1 LKCFDASKSLAEFTP
16 TKEIEMTKTTRVMLA
31 VLAACGA
38 SAAMAQSSVN
48 LYGRVNTTIENVKV
62 GNEKVTEMNSNSSFI
77 GFRGTEDLGG
87 GLKAGFQLEGNFG
100 SDDGAGPF
108 NFSRHSEINLSGGFG
123 TLRLGTFN
131 AASYLATADYIS
143 MHNHDTG
150 TSADQLYAYT
160 MRETNKIAYVTP
172 NFGGFTAEVQHSFH
186 EQSTGG
192 RNAWDL
198 ALNYG
203 NGPFGFGLGYS
214 NSPTSMLGLQTAKGQ
229 QVAARVSYAI
239 GDLTLGAY
247 YQYAKLQD
255 AVEGTPAVLVGDVKR
270 HAARLS
276 AMYVVGAS
284 EFHANVGRAD
294 KVKIDGATAAGTAAT
309 QWTVGY
315 NYNLSKRT
323 KAYGYFTKISNGSEV
338 GYGVD
343 NDGDNFRSVAIGVRH
358 LF

>member
-1 LKCFDASKSLAEFTP
+1 
-16 TKEIEMTKTTRVMLA
+16 MTKTSRVMLA
-31 VLAACGA
+31 VLALCGT
-38 SAAMAQSSVN
+38 SAALAQSSVT
-48 LYGRVNTTIENVKV
+48 LYGRVNTTVENWKI
-62 GNEKVTEMNSNSSFI
+62 GNTNSITGLRTNSSYV

-87 GLKAGFQLEGNFG
+87 GLKAGFQLEGAFG
-100 SDDGAGPF
+100 SDDGSGPF

-150 TSADQLYAYT
+150 LSADALYAYT
-160 MRETNKIAYVTP
+160 MREENKIAYVTP
-172 NFGGFTAEVQHSFH
+172 DFGGFTAEVQHSFH
-186 EQSTGG
+186 EQTSGG

-203 NGPFGFGLGYS
+203 KGPLGFGLGYS
-214 NSPTSMLGLQTAKGQ
+214 NSPTGLAGFTTPKGQ
-229 QVAARVSYAI
+229 QVAARLSYAV
-239 GDLTLGAY
+239 GALTLGAY
-247 YQYAKLQD
+247 YQYAKLENATD
-255 AVEGTPAVLVGDVKR
+255 LSLATAGGDVKR

-276 AMYVVGAS
+276 AMYVLGAS

-294 KVKIDGATAAGTAAT
+294 KIKVNGSSVSGSAAT
-309 QWTVGY
+309 QWTLGY

-323 KAYGYFTKISNGSEV
+323 KAYGYFTKIGDGSAER
-338 GYGVD
+338 YGD
-343 NDGDNFRSVAIGVRH
+343 LRSVAIGVRH